1 MIKHQS
7 KLSVDMGGSPASY
20 YAKNLLKQYKNYCYS
35 PSLPERPE
43 PSGKTGRLLYNPE
56 INDELLNYLII
67 APNPANEY
75 MNITVLG
82 ELVECQIIIYDLMG
96 RAVYG
101 NNLIA
106 GQTTQIDTKNFMNGT
121 YIVELSDSSGFK
133 HSEKLIITR

>member
-43 PSGKTGRLLYNPE
+43 PSGKTGRLLYNPD
-56 INDELLNYLII
+56 IQDEALAYLLI
-67 APNPANEY
+67 APNPATDVIHISAIGDKENY
-75 MNITVLG
+75 KIT
-82 ELVECQIIIYDLMG
+82 IYDLLG
-96 RAVYG
+96 RRMYST
-101 NNLIA
+101 NLIA
-106 GQTTQIDTKNFMNGT
+106 GLQTTINTSSFMNGT
-121 YIVELSDSSGFK
+121 YIVELSDDNGFK